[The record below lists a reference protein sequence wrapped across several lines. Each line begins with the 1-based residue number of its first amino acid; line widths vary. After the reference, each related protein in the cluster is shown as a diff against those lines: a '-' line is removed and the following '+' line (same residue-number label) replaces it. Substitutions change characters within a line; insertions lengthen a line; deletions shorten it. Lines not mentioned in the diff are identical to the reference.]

1 MSSSKG
7 SKKGSSSSAAKSPQK
22 STKSKSSAKSSSR
35 KNKDEA
41 TTEWV
46 IENVLNA
53 RVREGTDIVEYFIQ
67 WKGLGESENL
77 WQTVEDLKFGK
88 VDYET
93 AIKEYEKKA
102 EESDEDDSEG
112 LPTKEA
118 ANPVASILTEDKTVL
133 EGIRKQAVVG
143 VDPIVWLK
151 ERKALLM
158 LLEARMLLR
167 ELVEHK
173 MKILREQFGLLSPAE
188 IKRLL
193 GLFGEDDDKDFIA
206 DLQELRRQLVKEI
219 HNKHNLEKDLANLEL
234 KISLLIQN
242 KISIIEIERTTEKK
256 KKKTAMAEMVEIKK
270 LDLKQTSS
278 YSNLFYLL
286 QTEPKYLAR
295 LSYLVDLKTM
305 EEFME
310 TLLLTL
316 YGEAYSPREE
326 FLLLTLFQLAIE
338 NEISHISSP
347 LDLKQVDSVVPK
359 MILTYNK
366 RKLGKDYLVHA
377 LTKPITHVLEHEDYD
392 FELDPGRIYATIAT
406 SPRGQKPSR
415 DAGKQSDAL
424 NDNPEVK
431 KMLEKTLTQLKHVLE
446 LFIQA
451 MMSTISDLPY
461 GLRYICSQIYK
472 LLTKK
477 FPKVKEEQLWKVIG
491 FYVYFKFL
499 NPVIVNPADANIGT
513 GHAISMKTTTNLLQ
527 VSKILQTLFDLR
539 LFNAGDPLSVLNN
552 WMSKKRVEIVQT
564 YFTDLID
571 VPNPEDYLRL
581 SRYTE
586 LYSKTKPIIIIR
598 LREVV
603 VTHKLVKDNLDQ
615 VAKEDDDPLRKII
628 EELGAE
634 IPNVSKENTAEVQLT
649 LESRFSGAS
658 VEKELDKN
666 AELFDATKEL
676 VIQIFKAAPVEDSE
690 EPNLVSVFKLVK
702 DWSAAQSEKTVAK
715 NLAKAQENLDVLEKA
730 GMVSK
735 NDNYDSF
742 LRAVALEVTNRT
754 ERREAL
760 RKEIA
765 KLRATIKEL
774 QNHAKFLQNQ
784 ITDFDLYLKSVREQA
799 LAKQKKKKNAK
810 PLKFAYKDLQK
821 RGIIIDSEVPP
832 LSRGKTKFL
841 IGMEALG
848 KFQIE
853 AKIAGVSVG
862 KMEIEL
868 EELLEKKESREEK
881 LELEQVTLNVPQ
893 TILLL
898 NRFFLK

>member
-1 MSSSKG
+1 
-7 SKKGSSSSAAKSPQK
+7 
-22 STKSKSSAKSSSR
+22 
-35 KNKDEA
+35 
-41 TTEWV
+41 
-46 IENVLNA
+46 
-53 RVREGTDIVEYFIQ
+53 
-67 WKGLGESENL
+67 
-77 WQTVEDLKFGK
+77 
-88 VDYET
+88 
-93 AIKEYEKKA
+93 
-102 EESDEDDSEG
+102 
-112 LPTKEA
+112 
-118 ANPVASILTEDKTVL
+118 
-133 EGIRKQAVVG
+133 
-143 VDPIVWLK
+143 
-151 ERKALLM
+151 M
-158 LLEARMLLR
+158 L
-167 ELVEHK
+167 
-173 MKILREQFGLLSPAE
+173 
-188 IKRLL
+188 
-193 GLFGEDDDKDFIA
+193 D
-206 DLQELRRQLVKEI
+206 
-219 HNKHNLEKDLANLEL
+219 
-234 KISLLIQN
+234 
-242 KISIIEIERTTEKK
+242 
-256 KKKTAMAEMVEIKK
+256 
-270 LDLKQTSS
+270 
-278 YSNLFYLL
+278 
-286 QTEPKYLAR
+286 
-295 LSYLVDLKTM
+295 
-305 EEFME
+305 
-310 TLLLTL
+310 
-316 YGEAYSPREE
+316 
-326 FLLLTLFQLAIE
+326 
-338 NEISHISSP
+338 
-347 LDLKQVDSVVPK
+347 
-359 MILTYNK
+359 
-366 RKLGKDYLVHA
+366 
-377 LTKPITHVLEHEDYD
+377 
-392 FELDPGRIYATIAT
+392 
-406 SPRGQKPSR
+406 
-415 DAGKQSDAL
+415 
-424 NDNPEVK
+424 
-431 KMLEKTLTQLKHVLE
+431 KTLTQLKHVLE
-446 LFIQA
+446 LFINA

-539 LFNAGDPLSVLNN
+539 LFNASDPLSVLNN

-603 VTHKLVKDNLDQ
+603 LTHKLVKDNLDQ
-615 VAKEDDDPLRKII
+615 IAKEEDDPLRKIV

-666 AELFDATKEL
+666 AELYDATKEL
-676 VIQIFKAAPVEDSE
+676 VIQIFKAAPVEDAE

-702 DWSAAQSEKTVAK
+702 EWSTSQSDKTVAK
-715 NLAKAQENLDVLEKA
+715 NLSKAQENLDVLEKA

-784 ITDFDLYLKSVREQA
+784 ISDFDSYLKSVREQA
-799 LAKQKKKKNAK
+799 MAKQKKKKNQK
-810 PLKFAYKDLQK
+810 PLKFAYKDLSK

-841 IGMEALG
+841 ISMESLG

-868 EELLEKKESREEK
+868 EELLEKKESHDDK
-881 LELEQVTLNVPQ
+881 LELEQVTLNVPH
-893 TILLL
+893 TVMLL
-898 NRFFLK
+898 NKYFLR